1 MLNIEFDSRVCGN
14 VESKDKSKAK
24 VMYKARNVRFRINTL
39 RRETDSA
46 RSIIGRPVKI
56 VNKQGRK
63 HRHGRTKKYGEEMI
77 LFLARNRLV

>member
-1 MLNIEFDSRVCGN
+1 MEISR
-14 VESKDKSKAK
+14 
-24 VMYKARNVRFRINTL
+24 ARINRKRKLHIKLETVQVRFRINTL